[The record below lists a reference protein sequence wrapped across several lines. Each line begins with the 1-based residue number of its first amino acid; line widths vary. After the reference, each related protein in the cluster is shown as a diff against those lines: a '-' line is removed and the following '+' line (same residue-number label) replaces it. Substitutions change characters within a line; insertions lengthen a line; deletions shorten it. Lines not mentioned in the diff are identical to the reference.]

1 MCLRYHRYI
10 NKPLLCVSFTAAI
23 VAFLLLNTRSYE
35 VGGYSSY
42 QHPFLTLMII
52 GLYILMIAKLDFTG
66 SMFVSR
72 FQSPAKCMT
81 RLVGAMSCFSAVY
94 YSALLGAFILLSWL
108 LNGAVSV
115 ESAVLCFIYGQI
127 TLVLVNVLYVVLSF
141 KIGKLFAQICLY
153 SAAFLGFAMN
163 FAGEIFVRYNFFFFN
178 MFSQWNQRILVDS
191 LITYAGL
198 IFLLALL
205 LQKKDKEL

>member
-1 MCLRYHRYI
+1 MRYHRYI

>member
-10 NKPLLCVSFTAAI
+10 NKPLLCVSFAAAI

-81 RLVGAMSCFSAVY
+81 WLVGAMSCFSAVY

-178 MFSQWNQRILVDS
+178 MFSQWNQRIFVDS
-191 LITYAGL
+191 LITYTGL